1 MATSLPW
8 SLRLHAH
15 QLARGSWRRG
25 QDEGEIAKI
34 REQLEGF
41 DVELIFNMDE
51 TGLFYR
57 CFPRGTYV
65 TRVEGAAGVNKKTA
79 RGWKAMKAKDRCT
92 VVACCN
98 TTGSLKQSAWLD
110 SSICPRWFD
119 EVFVPFVKKTT
130 GKKVALLPDNYQ
142 GHRIK
147 NNDPQIAIIFLPL
160 NVTSVFQPMDMGVL
174 FALKSQY
181 KTEML
186 MRLAA
191 LIKDWDTA
199 RARKTRRGC
208 RGLSDTGQATL
219 LDVTAI
225 LSQKWESFSDQ
236 TVIRC
241 WLKATILLREHE
253 NALKGRDTR
262 LGREDK
268 EAAALDDLCDMVKM
282 SMPESAK
289 GLDAR
294 FMPRVLTD
302 NSLVESAS
310 GFTEDEVRSAVNTWL
325 SAEDDEEVLRAE
337 VELEMEG
344 VTENISKV
352 HVEGDVS
359 GDEEGDDGRQ
369 ESCMKSTISEAEVRS
384 RLEDVRSYLY
394 ANGRDG
400 E

>member
-1 MATSLPW
+1 MFLASL
-8 SLRLHAH
+8 
-15 QLARGSWRRG
+15 
-25 QDEGEIAKI
+25 
-34 REQLEGF
+34 F
-41 DVELIFNMDE
+41 
-51 TGLFYR
+51 
-57 CFPRGTYV
+57 C
-65 TRVEGAAGVNKKTA
+65 
-79 RGWKAMKAKDRCT
+79 
-92 VVACCN
+92 
-98 TTGSLKQSAWLD
+98 
-110 SSICPRWFD
+110 
-119 EVFVPFVKKTT
+119 
-130 GKKVALLPDNYQ
+130 
-142 GHRIK
+142 
-147 NNDPQIAIIFLPL
+147 
-160 NVTSVFQPMDMGVL
+160 
-174 FALKSQY
+174 
-181 KTEML
+181 
-186 MRLAA
+186 
-191 LIKDWDTA
+191 
-199 RARKTRRGC
+199 RGC